1 LQARRRP
8 NRAEFPVVLVENVPD
23 PTLTEPT
30 DAVVRVRFG

>member
-1 LQARRRP
+1 
-8 NRAEFPVVLVENVPD
+8 VLVENVPD